1 MACNHP
7 IKSGPRFLVSRQ
19 DHQTYVFGETP
30 FFLYS
35 YISFRHVQALS
46 SLHVIVRMF
55 LLPSTSPKL
64 RTLTAYAA
72 SAMGAK
78 LSFAFTS
85 VTYKAVNPQLSTF
98 LINTCRSCFAPI
110 KSTLGYSLYKGLWNY
125 LLIPKDYTLTQCAHG
140 GGVGYCPR
148 VLPSFRSSSALQY
161 IYSISSVQKCQ

>member
-7 IKSGPRFLVSRQ
+7 IKSGPGFLVSRQ
-19 DHQTYVFGETP
+19 DHQTHVFGQTP
-30 FFLYS
+30 FLLYS

-78 LSFAFTS
+78 LSFAFTL
-85 VTYKAVNPQLSTF
+85 VTYKAVNPQFSTF

-110 KSTLGYSLYKGLWNY
+110 INTWISPPWPGN
-125 LLIPKDYTLTQCAHG
+125 LLSMSSVYG
-140 GGVGYCPR
+140 GGVGYCPQ
-148 VLPSFRSSSALQY
+148 VQSAFRSVSSNCIIFILY
-161 IYSISSVQKCQ
+161 

>member
-7 IKSGPRFLVSRQ
+7 IKSGPGFLVSRQ
-19 DHQTYVFGETP
+19 DHQTYVFGQTP

-78 LSFAFTS
+78 LSFAFTL
-85 VTYKAVNPQLSTF
+85 VTYKAVNPQFSTF

-110 KSTLGYSLYKGLWNY
+110 KSTLALPFRVSWVA
-125 LLIPKDYTLTQCAHG
+125 ISQDI
-140 GGVGYCPR
+140 
-148 VLPSFRSSSALQY
+148 VLPLLSVLMVEALGTAPKSSLPF
-161 IYSISSVQKCQ
+161 VQHH

>member
-7 IKSGPRFLVSRQ
+7 IKSGPGFLVSRQ
-19 DHQTYVFGETP
+19 DHQTYVFGQTP

-35 YISFRHVQALS
+35 YISFRYVKSLS
-46 SLHVIVRMF
+46 LLHIVVGMF

-78 LSFAFTS
+78 LSFAFTL
-85 VTYKAVNPQLSTF
+85 VTYKAVNPQFSTF

-110 KSTLGYSLYKGLWNY
+110 KSRLVPDFGRPPAINCIFIFGVYQYQAMVHNCVAPSL
-125 LLIPKDYTLTQCAHG
+125 H
-140 GGVGYCPR
+140 
-148 VLPSFRSSSALQY
+148 
-161 IYSISSVQKCQ
+161 